1 MPLALAI
8 GLKVGYVLKVGAEC
22 GVKVLCLFR
31 GNLTFLKRMVYYF
44 WEELEHVHICS
55 YCKPD

>member
-31 GNLTFLKRMVYYF
+31 GNLTFLKRMVYY
-44 WEELEHVHICS
+44 
-55 YCKPD
+55 